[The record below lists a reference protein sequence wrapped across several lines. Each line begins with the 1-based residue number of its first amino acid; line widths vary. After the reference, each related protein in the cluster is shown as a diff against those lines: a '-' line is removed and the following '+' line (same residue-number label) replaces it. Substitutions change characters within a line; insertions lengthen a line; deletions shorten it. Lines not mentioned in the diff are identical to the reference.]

1 MNSRHKIL
9 DQIKQHFL
17 EEFPEEKF
25 IPGKSPVPVSG
36 RTFDHEDIKMLVD
49 ASLDFWLTEGRYTDE
64 FEKKFSKFL
73 NVKNTIPV
81 NSGSSANLLAF
92 SALTS
97 PKLKERAI
105 KKGDEVI
112 TVATG
117 FPTTINPIIQ
127 NGCTPVFI
135 DCELDT
141 YNIKVENL
149 NDALSKKTKA
159 VMIAHTLGN
168 PFDLKQVLKFCEE
181 NDLFLIEDSCDALG
195 STYEGKYTGTFG
207 EMGTFSYYPA
217 HHITMGEGG
226 SVVTNSPILNKILE
240 SFRDWGRDCWCA
252 PGEVDTCNRRYDWQL
267 GNLPYAYDHKYI
279 YSHIGYNFK
288 LTDLQASI
296 GVSQLDKVE
305 KFISQ
310 RKENWNRLYDGLSN
324 LEEFFILPK
333 KQKNSDPSWFGFAL
347 TIKDSSPF
355 SRPELINHLDSKKIN
370 SRFLFGGNILWQP
383 AYQNIKHR
391 EVGSLSNSDTVA
403 LSTFWLGV
411 FPGLT
416 FEMLDYIIEVI
427 QEFVNSKLKER

>member
-1 MNSRHKIL
+1 MSAREKIIAL
-9 DQIKQHFL
+9 VKEHYL
-17 EEFPEEKF
+17 EEFPEEEF
-25 IPGKSPVPVSG
+25 IPGKSSIPVSG
-36 RTFDHEDIKMLVD
+36 RTFDHKDIETLID
-49 ASLDFWLTEGRYTDE
+49 SSLDFWLTEGRYTDL
-64 FEKKFSKFL
+64 FEKKFSEFL
-73 NVKNTIPV
+73 NVKKTVPV

-92 SALTS
+92 SSLTS
-97 PKLKERAI
+97 PKLKDRAI

-127 NGCTPVFI
+127 NGCIPVYI

-141 YNIKVENL
+141 YNINVENL
-149 NDALSKKTKA
+149 SDALSEKTKA

-168 PFDLKQVLKFCEE
+168 PFDVDKISQFCKD

-195 STYEGKYTGTFG
+195 SKYKNQYTGTFG
-207 EMGTFSYYPA
+207 DMGTFSYYPA

-226 SVVTNSPILNKILE
+226 SVVTNNPVLNKILE

-252 PGEVDTCNRRYDWQL
+252 PGESDTCNRRYDWQL

-279 YSHIGYNFK
+279 YSHIGYNLK

-296 GVSQLDKVE
+296 GVSQLDKVDS
-305 KFISQ
+305 FIQ
-310 RKENWNRLYDGLSN
+310 KRKVNWERLYSGLSN
-324 LEEFFILPK
+324 LEEFFILPQ

-347 TIKDSSPF
+347 TVKQSAPF
-355 SRPELINHLDSKKIN
+355 SRPELINHLDDKKIN

-383 AYQNIKHR
+383 AYLNSEHR

-403 LSTFWLGV
+403 LGTFWLGV

-416 FEMLDYIIEVI
+416 NEMIDFIIETI
-427 QEFVNSKLKER
+427 QDFAENKKK

>member
-1 MNSRHKIL
+1 MSAREKIIAL
-9 DQIKQHFL
+9 VKEHYL
-17 EEFPEEKF
+17 EEFPEEEF
-25 IPGKSPVPVSG
+25 IPGKSSIPVSG
-36 RTFDHEDIKMLVD
+36 RTFDHKDIETLID
-49 ASLDFWLTEGRYTDE
+49 SSLDFWLTEGRYTDL
-64 FEKKFSKFL
+64 FEKKFSEFL
-73 NVKNTIPV
+73 NVKKTVPV

-92 SALTS
+92 SSLTS
-97 PKLKERAI
+97 PKLKDRAI

-127 NGCTPVFI
+127 NGCIPVYI

-141 YNIKVENL
+141 YNINVENL
-149 NDALSKKTKA
+149 SDALSEKTKA

-168 PFDLKQVLKFCEE
+168 PFDVDKISQFCKD

-195 STYEGKYTGTFG
+195 SKYKNQYTGTFG
-207 EMGTFSYYPA
+207 DMGTFSYYPA

-226 SVVTNSPILNKILE
+226 SVVTNNPVLNKILE

-252 PGEVDTCNRRYDWQL
+252 PGESDTCNRRYDWQL

-279 YSHIGYNFK
+279 YSHIGYNLK

-296 GVSQLDKVE
+296 GVSQLDKVDS
-305 KFISQ
+305 FIQ
-310 RKENWNRLYDGLSN
+310 KRKVNWERLHSGLSN
-324 LEEFFILPK
+324 LEEFFILPQ

-347 TIKDSSPF
+347 TVKQSAPF
-355 SRPELINHLDSKKIN
+355 SRPELINHLDDKKIN

-383 AYQNIKHR
+383 AYLNSEHR

-403 LSTFWLGV
+403 LGTFWLGV

-416 FEMLDYIIEVI
+416 NGMIDFVIETI
-427 QEFVNSKLKER
+427 QDFVTSKK